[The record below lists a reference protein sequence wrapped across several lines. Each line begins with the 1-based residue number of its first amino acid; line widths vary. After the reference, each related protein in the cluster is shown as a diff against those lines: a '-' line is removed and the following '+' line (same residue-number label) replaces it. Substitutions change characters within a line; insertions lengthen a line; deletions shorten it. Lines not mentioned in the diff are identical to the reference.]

1 MWPPHWCMPR
11 RQIVQRAAERLPEL
25 VVLPHAM
32 AVAADVR
39 HVAVH
44 VERVSSGQRVTRPA
58 RHSPSRVQPPRQRPS
73 CPRAGR
79 RGGSG
84 ANPCSRNDTTTRH
97 LPPKT
102 APKRKAPSGRKP
114 LRSLSVRPTGFE
126 PVTSCSG
133 GMRSIQL
140 SYGRGGIGKRNKP
153 SSVSDRGRRRAISLR
168 RRSPVASSSLP
179 GTSAA
184 FRPHRRGQ
192 RLRPCLAL
200 LRVGFTMPLPLPA
213 ARWSLTPPF
222 HPCLCSTSPAEPSA
236 VCFLR
241 HFPAP
246 LGVRVL
252 PGTLP
257 CGARTFLD
265 RPEGRRERRRLV
277 DMRYE
282 LR

>member
-1 MWPPHWCMPR
+1 
-11 RQIVQRAAERLPEL
+11 
-25 VVLPHAM
+25 
-32 AVAADVR
+32 
-39 HVAVH
+39 
-44 VERVSSGQRVTRPA
+44 
-58 RHSPSRVQPPRQRPS
+58 
-73 CPRAGR
+73 
-79 RGGSG
+79 
-84 ANPCSRNDTTTRH
+84 
-97 LPPKT
+97 
-102 APKRKAPSGRKP
+102 
-114 LRSLSVRPTGFE
+114 
-126 PVTSCSG
+126 VTSCSG

-265 RPEGRRERRRLV
+265 RPEGRPRLALASRSCQTARPAGAGPAVRPGGVEPPTFGSVVRRSIQLSYGRSRRKNRPRPDKRPAGSNGLP
-277 DMRYE
+277 RTA
-282 LR
+282 LKS